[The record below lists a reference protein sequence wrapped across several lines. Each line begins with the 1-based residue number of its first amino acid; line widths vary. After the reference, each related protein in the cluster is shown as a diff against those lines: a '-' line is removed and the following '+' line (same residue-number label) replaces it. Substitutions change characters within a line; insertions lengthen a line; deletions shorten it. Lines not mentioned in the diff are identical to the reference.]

1 MRLVFGFTSLDEKI
15 DALDGLDFYLMAT
28 VDHLNGVNA
37 PYARS
42 PPKTE
47 TSLLHSRNLP
57 DLTLFTPTK
66 THFPTEPLLH
76 ATTPQT
82 VGFGDLPD
90 QIPSD
95 RDEPIGR
102 LPCDDNHINKA
113 GKQGYWARNCRRT
126 LNRWKWL
133 KFGLGAALCEFS
145 PNLADVRPCRSLSIV
160 AAFVLLCGLS
170 QSSIND
176 FIATWAIYNTVRYFI
191 AFSDSGD
198 PTNQILCL
206 ALGTST
212 GVSFLLSFFSF
223 LLAVRNELIHGV
235 TPTYLSHVRTTMD
248 YLSSFCLIGP
258 AAVNFAL
265 IFIWK
270 DSEDP
275 YWNMVNRCHFDVDVV
290 WSVSNTLCSNK
301 SPYWAIWLTASVLRL
316 VLTLIVIVG
325 PILFIKT
332 IIVAN

>member
-1 MRLVFGFTSLDEKI
+1 
-15 DALDGLDFYLMAT
+15 MAT

-102 LPCDDNHINKA
+102 LPCDDNPINKA

-212 GVSFLLSFFSF
+212 GISFLLSFSSF
-223 LLAVRNELIHGV
+223 LLAIRDRNGLKHGLKV
-235 TPTYLSHVRTTMD
+235 TPNYLSYVRTTMV
-248 YLSSFCLIGP
+248 YLSSFCLLCP
-258 AAVNFAL
+258 AVVNFIL
-265 IFIWK
+265 LFIFK
-270 DSEDP
+270 DSVDP
-275 YWNMVNRCHFDVDVV
+275 YFNVDNRCHLDVDLV
-290 WSVSNTLCSNK
+290 WSVSNTLCNNK
-301 SPYWAIWLTASVLRL
+301 SPAWAVWFTLSALRL
-316 VLTLIVIVG
+316 VLTFIIIVG
-325 PILFIKT
+325 PFTLIYHSG
-332 IIVAN
+332 